1 MKVMVIK
8 IKHSVEEYL
17 NKHCVRSVRIQS
29 YSGLDFLCV
38 FYECGKN
45 ADQIIFKYGLFLRSE
60 N

>member
-29 YSGLDFLCV
+29 YSGLDFSLRILRMW
-38 FYECGKN
+38 EKRGPEN
-45 ADQIIFKYGLFLRSE
+45 IQIRTLFTQ
-60 N
+60 